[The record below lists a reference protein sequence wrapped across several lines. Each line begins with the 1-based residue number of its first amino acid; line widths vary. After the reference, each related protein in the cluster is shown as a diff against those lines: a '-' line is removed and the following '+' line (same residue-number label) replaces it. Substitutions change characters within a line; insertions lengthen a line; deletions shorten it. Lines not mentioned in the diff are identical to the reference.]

1 MFFLKDLPSR
11 QMVETYAAPYGA
23 DPAHVIGA
31 LRMMRSASLLI
42 RKIEAYFAAHGL
54 SQLRFLVLIVIDR
67 EPERRS
73 LTPNEIAQR
82 IDVSKPVMT
91 RTLQSLQKDA
101 LITILASPSDKRSKE
116 VSLTPQGLQRLQ
128 DTLPGYYKI
137 LSEEMENN

>member
-23 DPAHVIGA
+23 DPAHVIAA

-42 RKIEAYFAAHGL
+42 RRIEAYFAAQGL

-67 EPERRS
+67 EPERKS
-73 LTPNEIAQR
+73 LAPNEIAQR

-101 LITILASPSDKRSKE
+101 LISISANPSDKRSKE
-116 VSLTPQGLQRLQ
+116 VALTPKGRQRLQ

-137 LSEEMENN
+137 LSEGMENN

>member
-1 MFFLKDLPSR
+1 MFFLKELPSR

-67 EPERRS
+67 EPERKS
-73 LTPNEIAQR
+73 LTPNEIALR